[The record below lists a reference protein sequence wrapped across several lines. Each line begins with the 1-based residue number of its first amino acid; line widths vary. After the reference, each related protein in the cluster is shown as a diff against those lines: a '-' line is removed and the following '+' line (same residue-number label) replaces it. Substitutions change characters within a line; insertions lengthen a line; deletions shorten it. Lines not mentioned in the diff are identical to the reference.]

1 MGRNNRSS
9 RGANQTGV
17 MPVLN
22 TATYYQQYYDRLM
35 ELSMV
40 MFEWTGVPKSVDIRF
55 LEKTL
60 FLNGKAVFFKD
71 DVMGELALKCATNGG
86 FNVYGDPI
94 RRRAYADNGYT
105 NSLTDKDSVIIWN
118 NYLRTNSQTDVR
130 VFARRLANIDA
141 TIDINMN
148 AQKTPVLIRC
158 SEQQRLT
165 MLNMY
170 AKYEGNEPFIFG
182 DSKLDMNNMQVFT
195 TGAPFIIDKLR
206 EEKNQTWNEA
216 LTYLGISNTNI
227 TKRER
232 MITDEVIR
240 SQGGT
245 IASRYSRLE
254 MRRMAC
260 EKIND
265 MFGLNMGCD
274 YREDFREAGDDIIKQ
289 GQTGDGSVSSTT
301 TIPIHGGKEG

>member
-1 MGRNNRSS
+1 MGRNKNSPGY
-9 RGANQTGV
+9 GANKSGIL
-17 MPVLN
+17 PVLN
-22 TATYYQQYYDRLM
+22 TATYYRQYYDRLM

-40 MFEWTGVPKSVDIRF
+40 MFEWTGVPESVDIRF

-60 FLNGKAVFFKD
+60 FLDGKVVFFKD
-71 DVMGELALKCATNGG
+71 DVLGELALKAANDGG
-86 FNVYGDPI
+86 FNVYGEPK
-94 RRRAYADNGYT
+94 RRRAYADNGYHI
-105 NSLTDKDSVIIWN
+105 NLDESNSVIIWN
-118 NYLRTNSQTDVR
+118 NYLHTGSQLDVR

-165 MLNMY
+165 MLNLY
-170 AKYEGNEPFIFG
+170 AKYAGNEPFIFG
-182 DSKLDMNNMQVFT
+182 DNKLDMNNMQVFT

-260 EKIND
+260 EKINKL
-265 MFGLNMGCD
+265 FGLHMGCD
-274 YREDFREAGDDIIKQ
+274 YREDFREAGDDVIAQ
-289 GQTGDGSVSSTT
+289 GDSGDGSNTSITNL
-301 TIPIHGGKEG
+301 PFHKK

>member
-1 MGRNNRSS
+1 MGRNKRGTSRGSNL
-9 RGANQTGV
+9 RGANSL
-17 MPVLN
+17 LN
-22 TATYYQQYYDRLM
+22 TATYQRQYYDRLM

-40 MFEWTGVPKSVDIRF
+40 MFEWTGVPKSVDIRY
-55 LEKTL
+55 LEREL
-60 FLNGKAVFFKD
+60 FLTGRVVFFED
-71 DVMGELALKCATNGG
+71 PVLGHLALKCATEGG
-86 FNVYGDPI
+86 INVYGDPV
-94 RRRAYADNGYT
+94 RRRAYADNGYSCNLDES
-105 NSLTDKDSVIIWN
+105 NSIIIWN
-118 NYLRTNSQTDVR
+118 NYQKTNSVTDVQ
-130 VFARRLANIDA
+130 VFAQRLANIDS

-148 AQKTPVLIRC
+148 AQKTPILIRC

-170 AKYEGNEPFIFG
+170 AQYEGNEPFIFG
-182 DSKLDMNNMQVFT
+182 DSKLDLSQMQVFT
-195 TGAPFIIDKLR
+195 TGAPLIIKDLR

-232 MITDEVIR
+232 LITDEVIR

-260 EKIND
+260 EQINE
-265 MFGLNMGCD
+265 MFGLHMECN
-274 YREDFREAGDDIIKQ
+274 YREDFREAGDDVIHE
-289 GQTGDGSVSSTT
+289 GETGDGEITSTT
-301 TIPIHGGKEG
+301 KLPFHKI